1 MSLVREYKIRTFIKV
16 LQQRRTAILTILLKT
31 RNSYTDQ
38 TRSTHGEIRNENLM
52 RVFFYVLL
60 TVHLSI
66 VLDKDQLDLF
76 YNTFIIILYMFRVS
90 YAHHQEFEL
99 YWCRIWYRH
108 SQSVAVRCT
117 GWERTGSHFPL
128 NLAPDGHLLRVM
140 ISEAASIQFKLLMM
154 SIWYSKHVKDYNK
167 RIVK

>member
-1 MSLVREYKIRTFIKV
+1 
-16 LQQRRTAILTILLKT
+16 
-31 RNSYTDQ
+31 
-38 TRSTHGEIRNENLM
+38 M

-117 GWERTGSHFPL
+117 G
-128 NLAPDGHLLRVM
+128 
-140 ISEAASIQFKLLMM
+140 
-154 SIWYSKHVKDYNK
+154 
-167 RIVK
+167 